1 VKKLAGMLEG
11 TTKRSV
17 QEMAVAAL
25 AATAVAAEEEFTPYV
40 GGVATLMAK
49 CMALTEERLYSLRGR
64 ALECMGHM
72 AIAVGRETFRP
83 YFQVTMECA
92 CEGLTRDSTDLHEF
106 AYAVFANLAKV
117 MKEEFAPALP
127 ELVPHLIQVIGTDE
141 GQLEPAEDA
150 EKVSYRCAG
159 SFQYIDPPHCF

>member
-1 VKKLAGMLEG
+1 VLCFGDVL
-11 TTKRSV
+11 R
-17 QEMAVAAL
+17 AVAAL

-40 GGVATLMAK
+40 GGVATLMTK

-72 AIAVGRETFRP
+72 AIAVGRDTFRP
-83 YFQVTMECA
+83 YFPATMECA

-117 MKEEFAPALP
+117 MKEEFAPALG
-127 ELVPHLIQVIGTDE
+127 ELVPHLVEVIGTDE

-150 EKVSYRCAG
+150 EKVRD
-159 SFQYIDPPHCF
+159 FR